1 MDQLLSQGIFFKF
14 YIHMETFD
22 FVIVGGGCS
31 GLSAAMYG
39 TRLGLKTLCLAELPG
54 GLITTTHLV
63 ENWPGVKSISG
74 PDLAMSLYEHAQ
86 VSGADIRNEIA
97 EKLEKLPDVNGF
109 PQFKV
114 KTSSNEYVA
123 KTLLIATGT
132 KHKRL
137 EIPGER
143 EFENRGVSFCALCD
157 GAFFKNKVV
166 AVVGGGDSAAKEALF
181 LSEHASKVYIIVRR
195 DVLRAEPINGQR
207 VNQNPKIEILF
218 NSELEKILGS
228 SNVEKVLFKPGKGK
242 HSEKE
247 LEMQG
252 VFMAIGHDAQTELA
266 KQVGVELNEKNEIN
280 KARNI
285 YPNPT
290 TGGFHLSGKYFTEVY
305 NDLGVVILMQTT
317 NEIDLS
323 NYPKGIYFVKVTDG
337 EKTYTSKIVVE

>member
-1 MDQLLSQGIFFKF
+1 
-14 YIHMETFD
+14 METFD
-22 FVIVGGGCS
+22 FIIIGGGCS

-74 PDLAMSLYEHAQ
+74 PDLAVSLYEHAQ

-97 EKLEKLPDVNGF
+97 ENVEKLPDLNGF

-114 KTSSNEYVA
+114 KTTSNEYVA

-132 KHKRL
+132 KHRRL
-137 EIPGER
+137 EITGER
-143 EFENRGVSFCALCD
+143 EFENKGVSFCALCD

-166 AVVGGGDSAAKEALF
+166 CVVGGGDSAAKEALF

-195 DVLRAEPINGQR
+195 DVLRAEPINAQR
-207 VNQNPKIEILF
+207 VSQNPKIEVLF
-218 NSELEKILGS
+218 NSQLEKILGS
-228 SNVEKVLFKPGKGK
+228 TSVEKVLFQAGKGK
-242 HSEKE
+242 YSGKE

-266 KQVGVELNEKNEIN
+266 EK
-280 KARNI
+280 
-285 YPNPT
+285 
-290 TGGFHLSGKYFTEVY
+290 
-305 NDLGVVILMQTT
+305 LGVALNDKKEIIINRRTET
-317 NEIDLS
+317 NV
-323 NYPKGIYFVKVTDG
+323 KGVFAAGDCCDTEFKQAITGSAEAVTASYYAFHVC
-337 EKTYTSKIVVE
+337 KTEAGF